1 MSLLTTHLPSAADFL
16 ISSDQQM
23 KTECYT
29 VSQKILVEHRFLKKK
44 KKCLLIT
51 AKYRTINFHACM
63 CVCKFKE
70 QMEEF
75 INGRVFIF
83 VK

>member
-1 MSLLTTHLPSAADFL
+1 MSLLTAHLPSTADFL
-16 ISSDQQM
+16 ICSDQQM

-29 VSQKILVEHRFLKKK
+29 VSQKILVEHLFKKK

-51 AKYRTINFHACM
+51 EKYRTINFHACM
-63 CVCKFKE
+63 YVCKFKE